1 MFKAVAL
8 GAKAGAKFAP
18 QLIKAGAKS
27 GAQYGKVAAKSGVQ
41 YGKVAAKQAKEELK
55 REAREMSENLKN
67 EAFRLQNN
75 LKATARTMASNY
87 VDAQKRRIYQTN
99 RGAIYTNT
107 SNGNR
112 NYNPKPAYYNKPGT
126 NTYRPLY

>member
-1 MFKAVAL
+1 MFKAVLA

-18 QLIKAGAKS
+18 KLIKAGAKS
-27 GAQYGKVAAKSGVQ
+27 GAKYGQ
-41 YGKVAAKQAKEELK
+41 VAAKQAKEELK

-75 LKATARTMASNY
+75 LKATAKTMASNY

-99 RGAIYTNT
+99 RGAIYTNM

-112 NYNPKPAYYNKPGT
+112 NYNPTPAYYNRPGT
-126 NTYRPLY
+126 NAYQPLY